1 MTDSESDILEEK
13 EEVISNIDKPKFNG
27 YTCDRC
33 GYQTKKLKSFIN
45 HITRKIPCD
54 VLKNYE
60 YGLQKA
66 NEKYEKRSR
75 EVLDMLDRL
84 ESGEEVDMKKLNK
97 YVDEVSKLGRVYSGF
112 NPDDV
117 NEIREIIKS
126 KNKE

>member
-13 EEVISNIDKPKFNG
+13 EEVIIEKEKPKFTG
-27 YTCDRC
+27 YSCDRC

-97 YVDEVSKLGRVYSGF
+97 YVDEVSKLGSIF
-112 NPDDV
+112 WL
-117 NEIREIIKS
+117 
-126 KNKE
+126 